1 MFRSIKKIT
10 PILFTIS
17 IAGIYH
23 NSAQGQTEPKEII
36 NQIQEY
42 TNEGREDSIN
52 QITNV
57 NQLKDVS
64 PTDWSYEAL
73 RSLSDRYSC
82 ISGLP
87 DGTYQGDRPITRN
100 EFAAGLN
107 SCFQQ
112 IERSINSQKQSFLRS
127 IFFGNRQ
134 IFTEKD
140 GSISTIHSE
149 GYMWESRFATLGGR
163 TDDLESR
170 TIQLENNQFSPTT
183 KITGETVFGVSN
195 QF

>member
-10 PILFTIS
+10 PVAFSVLITGVCGSPAL
-17 IAGIYH
+17 A
-23 NSAQGQTEPKEII
+23 QTEPSQII

-42 TNEGREDSIN
+42 TQEGREDSIN

-73 RSLSDRYSC
+73 RSLSDRYGC

-112 IERSINSQKQSFLRS
+112 IERSLNSQKQTSSNWYL
-127 IFFGNRQ
+127 
-134 IFTEKD
+134 D
-140 GSISTIHSE
+140 GK
-149 GYMWESRFATLGGR
+149 RFIPEANLATLGGR
-163 TDDLESR
+163 LDKLKSR

-183 KITGETVFGVSN
+183 KLTGESIFGISN